1 MTSEQVIIHIKHE
14 WLNMCH
20 FAFICSPL
28 LTIAILC
35 ITKKRGFFFI
45 QSDPVEIAF
54 KLPPNDIIIRT
65 WNIFAFVNSILPAS
79 FKSIQYSFSLNSI
92 E

>member
-1 MTSEQVIIHIKHE
+1 MTREQVHIKHE
-14 WLNMCH
+14 WLNICH
-20 FAFICSPL
+20 FAYICSPL

-35 ITKKRGFFFI
+35 ITKKRGCFLI

-65 WNIFAFVNSILPAS
+65 WNIFAFVNSILPGS
-79 FKSIQYSFSLNSI
+79 FKSNYDTFSLNSI